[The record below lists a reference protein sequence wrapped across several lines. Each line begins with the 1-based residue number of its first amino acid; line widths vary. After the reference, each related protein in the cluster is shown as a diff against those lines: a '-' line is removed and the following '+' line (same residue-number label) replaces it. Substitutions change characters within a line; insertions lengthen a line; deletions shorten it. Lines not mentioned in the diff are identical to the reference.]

1 MRLSFRLICSLV
13 VVLTLVS
20 FLFSYV
26 QVRADK
32 ERHRLELR
40 KHTQELAQ
48 RVQESAELA
57 LEKSS
62 RSDLRRIVERPG
74 ELEGIAIY
82 APDGAP
88 IAATSSLPHHYPA
101 VTFLPPTP
109 FGPLNP
115 PTAHAGEV
123 RRVTSRTL
131 HI

>member
-62 RSDLRRIVERPG
+62 RSDPPRIGERPG
-74 ELEGIAIY
+74 ELEGIPIY
-82 APDGAP
+82 PPHPAP
-88 IAATSSLPHHYPA
+88 IPPPSSLAAHYPA
-101 VTFLPPTP
+101 
-109 FGPLNP
+109 LN
-115 PTAHAGEV
+115 
-123 RRVTSRTL
+123 
-131 HI
+131 

>member
-48 RVQESAELA
+48 RGQESAELA

-62 RSDLRRIVERPG
+62 RSDLPRIVQRPG

-82 APDGAP
+82 APHGAP
-88 IAATSSLPHHYPA
+88 IAATSSLALHYPWLG
-101 VTFLPPTP
+101 FLPACR
-109 FGPLNP
+109 FG
-115 PTAHAGEV
+115 AG
-123 RRVTSRTL
+123 
-131 HI
+131 